1 MTGTA
6 TPKRTLCSRCRLSF
20 AIERPRK
27 PTAERLLCPECRRP
41 FWAVGGYYDT
51 HGFMQSAR
59 VGMTPE
65 QYLRWMEG
73 R

>member
-1 MTGTA
+1 MTETA
-6 TPKRTLCSRCRLSF
+6 IPKRTLCLRCRLSF
-20 AIERPRK
+20 TIGKPLK
-27 PTAERLLCPECRRP
+27 PTTERLLCPECRRP
-41 FWAVGGYYDT
+41 FWSIGGYYKNP
-51 HGFMQSAR
+51 GIMQAAK